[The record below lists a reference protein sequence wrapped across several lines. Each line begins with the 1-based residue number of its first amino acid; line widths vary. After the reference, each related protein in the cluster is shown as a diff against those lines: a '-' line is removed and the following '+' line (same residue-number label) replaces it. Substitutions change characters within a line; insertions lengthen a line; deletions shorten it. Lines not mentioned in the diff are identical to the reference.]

1 MIRLPR
7 PASSFLPDAPFR
19 RSRILGLLGG
29 CLLLGGCTFLGPAPQ
44 PRGDR
49 VDADQLKQLVP
60 GVTTQ
65 ADATALLGSP
75 TTKGM
80 FDQNTWIYV
89 SQMTRPVIGGT
100 LAVLRQN
107 VVQLSFDDRGVLRQ
121 VQSLD
126 KASGLPVTVV
136 ARTTPSPGTE
146 ATMLQQLFGN
156 VGRFTPG
163 GVNAGPTA
171 PAGGAQTQ

>member
-1 MIRLPR
+1 MPR

-29 CLLLGGCTFLGPAPQ
+29 CLLLGGCAFLGPAPQ
-44 PRGDR
+44 PRGDH

-60 GVTTQ
+60 GVSTQ

-126 KASGLPVTVV
+126 KANGLPVTVV

-163 GVNAGPTA
+163 GVNVGPTA